1 MAPVGIRVLLVEDN
15 PLHAHLLQGFLKELG
30 HPPFPVHWVTS
41 LEEGL
46 KVAGEEDFEVVLL
59 DLVLPD
65 SQGLETFL
73 RWKSAAPQLPVV
85 VLTGLDDM
93 ELATRAVENGA
104 QDYLI
109 KNQINRALLSRSLR
123 YTAERTGAGG
133 REWDCPVLRAA
144 HQQFLQA
151 AEYVELSP
159 ELQERWLFPK
169 RSHVFSLPFRRD
181 DGSGVENIFA
191 YRVSHI
197 TSQGPLLANCELQAN
212 LALGELAARAMNM
225 SWQSALFGFPFA
237 GVQGGIRVDP
247 RGVTESE
254 KEQLEEL
261 YREELSD
268 LSTSKQDIFFDR
280 ESEES
285 IEEAAGA
292 GLGILI
298 EAGAS
303 QLDLDLQGATAVILG
318 VGTRARATARFL
330 KDKGVRIVGMGEA
343 PDKEELLQKP
353 CDIMVIHEK
362 NLRLTSW
369 DVNLINCR
377 LLAEGVNDSITP
389 EHDQSLE
396 QRGILVLPD
405 ILGGGGFLIES
416 HRQWKEGSNERERTD
431 QILEQMLI
439 SVFER
444 VQARSQKEKLT
455 LRQGALCE
463 ALEAL
468 QRRSDGG
475 SFF

>member
-30 HPPFPVHWVTS
+30 HPPFPVRWVTS

-46 KVAGEEDFEVVLL
+46 KAAGEEDFEVVLL

-151 AEYVELSP
+151 AEHVKLNP
-159 ELQERWLFPK
+159 DTRERLLFPR
-169 RSHVFSLPFRRD
+169 RSHVFSLPFRSEN
-181 DGSGVENIFA
+181 GSGLENIFA

-197 TSQGPLLANCELQAN
+197 ASQGPILANCGLQAN

-225 SWQSALFGFPFA
+225 SWQSALFGVPFA

-254 KEQLEEL
+254 KEQLVEL
-261 YREELSD
+261 YRAELSE
-268 LSTSKQDIFFDR
+268 LSTSTRDIFFDR
-280 ESEES
+280 KTEES

-318 VGTRARATARFL
+318 VGPRAQATARFL

-343 PDKEELLQKP
+343 PHKEELLQKP
-353 CDIMVIHEK
+353 CDIMVIQEK
-362 NLRLTSW
+362 NFRLTSR
-369 DVNLINCR
+369 DFNLIRCR

-389 EHDQSLE
+389 EDDQSLE
-396 QRGILVLPD
+396 QRGIMVLPD
-405 ILGGGGFLIES
+405 ILGGGGSIMEA
-416 HRQWKEGSNERERTD
+416 HRQWKEGATKGGRTD
-431 QILEQMLI
+431 QKLGERLI

-444 VQARSQKEKLT
+444 VQKRSQEEGLT

-463 ALEAL
+463 ALDAL
-468 QRRSDGG
+468 QRRDGG